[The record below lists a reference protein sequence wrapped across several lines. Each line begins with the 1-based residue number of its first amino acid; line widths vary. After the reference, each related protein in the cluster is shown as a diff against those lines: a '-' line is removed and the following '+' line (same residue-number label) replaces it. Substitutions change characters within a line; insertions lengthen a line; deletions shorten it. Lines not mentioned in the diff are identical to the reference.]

1 MRALRNRSLFARLLI
16 AELSLLIVVAC
27 GGSSL
32 TSPSETVTGT
42 GVTTYTYTNDVRSIL
57 NADCTSCHNASQRD
71 GGYDFTTYAG
81 VLRAAIAGNA
91 SSPLVVQTRPGR
103 AMYSNLS
110 GDRTHKAEV
119 LYDWVVNGNVA
130 Q

>member
-1 MRALRNRSLFARLLI
+1 MRAFRKRSLFVRLLL
-16 AELSLLIVVAC
+16 AEISFLVVVAC
-27 GGSSL
+27 GGNSL
-32 TSPSETVTGT
+32 TNPSETVTGT
-42 GVTTYTYTNDVRSIL
+42 GVTTYTYTADVRSIL
-57 NADCTSCHNASQRD
+57 NADCTSCHNASLRQ

-91 SSPLVVQTRPGR
+91 NSPLVVQTRPGH

-119 LYDWVVNGNVA
+119 IYDWVVNSNVA